1 MELKDVEFVA
11 KNLLGMH
18 VAISS
23 GQGWGVHQPTG
34 FPITEWRKKM
44 KSIVHFLKKHLA
56 GGALAIVGAAASQ
69 GVLAAPYYYVN
80 WTNTNPGAG
89 TASGVIAPSSGP
101 AVTVQFDALRPGG
114 THDSYLGVTSGIWS
128 PTSTY
133 TSAQVDNA
141 STYQALQLT
150 GGVKDI
156 TYKVTLSAAIKDP
169 IMAVV
174 SLGSGGT
181 AEDYVF
187 DSPFTI
193 VSQGPTCCWGSGTL
207 TKTGNT
213 LRGYEG
219 AGTIQF
225 IGTYTT
231 FSWTAPLY
239 EYWHGFTFGIRTTEA
254 LEPSP
259 PANGVPEPSSL
270 ALAGLALAGLL
281 GLRKR
286 RI

>member
-1 MELKDVEFVA
+1 MLIRCQSFLPRGMLAVSGNGRVVT
-11 KNLLGMH
+11 NLQ
-18 VAISS
+18 ISND
-23 GQGWGVHQPTG
+23 G
-34 FPITEWRKKM
+34 TEGKM
-44 KSIVHFLKKHLA
+44 KSIVQFLKKNMA
-56 GGALAIVGAAASQ
+56 EAALVIVGAAASQ

-80 WTNTNPGAG
+80 WTKTDAGAG
-89 TASGVIAPSSGP
+89 TASGVITPISGP
-101 AVTVQFDALRPGG
+101 AVTVTFDALRLDG
-114 THDSYLGVTSGIWS
+114 THDHYLGVHDSSLWK
-128 PTSTY
+128 PASTY

-141 STYQALQLT
+141 SPYQGLQLT
-150 GGVKDI
+150 GGVRDI
-156 TYKVTLSAAIKDP
+156 TYKVTLSEAIKDP
-169 IMAVV
+169 IMAVA

-193 VSQGPTCCWGSGTL
+193 VSQGPTCCWGPGTL
-207 TKTGNT
+207 TQTGNT

-239 EYWHGFTFGIRTTEA
+239 ENWHGFTFGIRTTKA
-254 LEPSP
+254 LEPP
-259 PANGVPEPSSL
+259 PPTNGVPEPSSL
-270 ALAGLALAGLL
+270 ALAGLGLAGLL